1 MNFYNYYMNK
11 EIQKGRV
18 LIVEDDLLL
27 SLLEERILIKLG
39 YEVVGK
45 AVSSEQALEMVKKYA
60 PDIII
65 MDILL
70 KSEVDGIETMH
81 IIREFSDVPVIYI
94 SGNSDK
100 QNIARA
106 KKTNFIAFLQKPVS
120 ADQLVQPLKKA
131 MSYNHGKTPE
141 KALSQAG

>member
-1 MNFYNYYMNK
+1 MNK
-11 EIQKGRV
+11 EILKGRV

-39 YEVVGK
+39 YQVVGK

-94 SGNSDK
+94 SGNSDR

-106 KKTNFIAFLQKPVS
+106 RETQFIAFLQKPVS

-131 MSYNHGKTPE
+131 MNYNLEKIPE
-141 KALSQAG
+141 KTLSQAG